1 MAEWEKQNKKTL
13 QYTAYKRLISGLKTH
28 TDKVRG
34 WKKIYHANSNNKK
47 PGVATLISDKTDFKA
62 KTIIKDKEG
71 YCIVIKGPYNKRAL
85 HQLIYTHPVQRHLNV
100 YSKWNNIR
108 KDQWV
113 NDETK
118 DAIRKCK
125 WNFLEPMV
133 CSKSSSK
140 RKVDSDKGPP
150 HETRKVSN
158 NLTYQLKELGKEIKS
173 PKSAERK
180 I

>member
-1 MAEWEKQNKKTL
+1 
-13 QYTAYKRLISGLKTH
+13 
-28 TDKVRG
+28 
-34 WKKIYHANSNNKK
+34 
-47 PGVATLISDKTDFKA
+47 
-62 KTIIKDKEG
+62 
-71 YCIVIKGPYNKRAL
+71 
-85 HQLIYTHPVQRHLNV
+85 
-100 YSKWNNIR
+100 
-108 KDQWV
+108 
-113 NDETK
+113 
-118 DAIRKCK
+118 
-125 WNFLEPMV
+125 MV